1 MSKRKK
7 NNPIIPVLVIL
18 LGIVTGVALYRI
30 MDDSE
35 SAAPTPSNGAGTVVN
50 DNNEDVNN
58 DPNGNED
65 YLAEEYDGTRIR
77 LQFAGDVFIH
87 AGPMEVARTGENT
100 FDFRPFLTHIRPFID
115 GDLSIA
121 NMEVPV
127 DAHLNNAG
135 LAGFP
140 LFNSPFEILDGLIY
154 AGFDHLI
161 TANNHSF
168 DIGWQGLLNTVAN
181 LERAGISQTGM
192 NINQAAHDTHTIIDV
207 NGIQVGIIAYT
218 DSVNGLEFLVPDQ
231 HLAYGVRRFRSHVM
245 DDVPRIIAEMEQIRA
260 EGAEVVV
267 LALHWGPEYT
277 DAPTAMQQQI
287 AAALAEA
294 GADVIMGK
302 HSHTVQPVRWH
313 DRADGG
319 RTLVMY
325 SLGNFLA
332 DQTRLFPNATNSN
345 DFLYR
350 GWNSG
355 GGTNFAGRTQF
366 GMLVSLD
373 IFRDVDGNVIL
384 ETADVLPT
392 ICLRDIYGET
402 FGQNG
407 VTILPI
413 INGEIPDFVTHAGL
427 RNWGRVAYEH
437 VTHIVDAEFI
447 MR

>member
-1 MSKRKK
+1 MSKKRLIISLVVATVVAGILMLITYGSTTYEQGYSPEPDYDVLVDEY
-7 NNPIIPVLVIL
+7 NDDPIIEEEP
-18 LGIVTGVALYRI
+18 
-30 MDDSE
+30 E
-35 SAAPTPSNGAGTVVN
+35 PEP
-50 DNNEDVNN
+50 
-58 DPNGNED
+58 DPEPI
-65 YLAEEYDGTRIR
+65 YEGTRIR

-87 AGPMEVARTGENT
+87 RGPMEVARTGENT
-100 FDFRPFLTHIRPFID
+100 FDFQPFLTHIRPFID

-127 DAHLNNAG
+127 DAHGNNAG

-140 LFNSPFEILDGLIY
+140 LFNSPFEILPALIY

-181 LERAGISQTGM
+181 MERAGIPQTGM
-192 NINQAAHDTHTIIDV
+192 NINQAAHDTHTIVDV
-207 NGIQVGIIAYT
+207 NGIQVGILSYT
-218 DSVNGLEFLVPDQ
+218 DSVNGLETLVPDVHRQ
-231 HLAYGVRRFRSHVM
+231 YAVRRFRSHTL
-245 DDVPRIIAEMEQIRA
+245 DDVPRIIQEMEVIRA

-267 LALHWGPEYT
+267 VALHWGPEYT
-277 DAPTAMQQQI
+277 DAPQPMQRLI
-287 AAALAEA
+287 AEALAEG

-313 DRADGG
+313 EREDGN
-319 RTLVMY
+319 RTLIMY

-332 DQTRLFPNATNSN
+332 DQTRLFPNATSPN

-373 IFRDVDGNVIL
+373 IFRNPEGKIVL

-392 ICLRDIYGET
+392 ICLRDIRGNT
-402 FGQNG
+402 FGQDG
-407 VTILPI
+407 VTILPLI
-413 INGEIPDFVTHAGL
+413 GGEIPDFVTDEEL
-427 RNWGRVAYEH
+427 REWGRVAYEH
-437 VTHIVDAEFI
+437 VTNIVDRQFI
-447 MR
+447 TR

>member
-1 MSKRKK
+1 MSNHRKK
-7 NNPIIPVLVIL
+7 NQFILLTLVVIMLGTIVGGGLALMGGGSEYPPDPGVPNNDVLV
-18 LGIVTGVALYRI
+18 
-30 MDDSE
+30 
-35 SAAPTPSNGAGTVVN
+35 
-50 DNNEDVNN
+50 DNNGDNDYQNNEEEPDV
-58 DPNGNED
+58 
-65 YLAEEYDGTRIR
+65 EYDGTRIR

-87 AGPMEVARTGENT
+87 YGPMQVARTGENT

-127 DAHLNNAG
+127 DAHGNNAG

-181 LERAGISQTGM
+181 MERAGIPQTGM

-207 NGIQVGIIAYT
+207 NGIQVGIISYT
-218 DSVNGLEFLVPDQ
+218 DSVNGLESLVPDV
-231 HLAYGVRRFRSHVM
+231 HRGYAVRRFRSHVM
-245 DDVPRIIAEMEQIRA
+245 DDVPRMIGDMEQIRA

-267 LALHWGPEYT
+267 LALHWGHEYG
-277 DAPTAMQQQI
+277 DAPTAMQQLI
-287 AAALAEA
+287 AEALSEA

-302 HSHTVQPVRWH
+302 HSHTVHPVRWH
-313 DRADGG
+313 ERADGN
-319 RTLVMY
+319 RTLIMY

-332 DQTRLFPNATNSN
+332 DQTRLFPNATSPN

-366 GMLVSLD
+366 GMLVSLE
-373 IFRDVDGNVIL
+373 IFRDVDGNIIL

-392 ICLRDIYGET
+392 LCLRDIRGNT
-402 FGQNG
+402 FGQDG
-407 VTILPI
+407 VTILPL
-413 INGEIPDFVTHAGL
+413 INGEIPDFVTDEEL
-427 RNWGRVAYEH
+427 RAWGRIAYEH
-437 VTHIVDAEFI
+437 VTRIVDAKFI
-447 MR
+447 TR